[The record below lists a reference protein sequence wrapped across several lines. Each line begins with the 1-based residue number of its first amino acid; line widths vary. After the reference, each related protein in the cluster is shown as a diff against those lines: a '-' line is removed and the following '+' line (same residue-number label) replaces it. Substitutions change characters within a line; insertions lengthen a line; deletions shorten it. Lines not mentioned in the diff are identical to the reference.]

1 MTIPITITG
10 NVGSDPEIKFI
21 KDNLPLATFSFAYTP
36 RTQKNGKWEDGET
49 MWFRV
54 VQFGEK
60 AETLV
65 DSIKK
70 GDSVIISGVWK
81 LSTYKNRDGQ
91 DKQALEI
98 NASSI
103 GVVPRAPKK
112 TSVSELPSW

>member
-10 NVGSDPEIKFI
+10 NVGNDPEIKFL
-21 KDNLPLATFSFAYTP
+21 KDGLPLVSFSLGYTP

-60 AETLV
+60 AESLV
-65 DSIKK
+65 DAIRK

-81 LSTYKNRDGQ
+81 LTTYKNRDGAE
-91 DKQALEI
+91 KQSLDI

-103 GVVPRAPKK
+103 GLVPKTKK
-112 TSVSELPSW
+112 TASAELPSW